1 MQYFGWYK
9 HCEKDIRTGENR
21 TYYNLVLER
30 GTQDL
35 YSAFQKENPPITYC
49 EVQAFWSSLFDVA
62 EALASIQVIDE
73 ERLFKRYV

>member
-1 MQYFGWYK
+1 MT
-9 HCEKDIRTGENR
+9 TGENR
-21 TYYNLVLER
+21 IFYNLVLER

-35 YSAFQKENPPITYC
+35 YSAFQRENPPITYC
-49 EVQAFWSSLFDVA
+49 EIQAFWSSLFDVA